1 MNNNFEQ
8 IDVLLNHLHAGN
20 EVEAENVFNA
30 LMQEKVDAIL
40 NAGKQEV
47 AASMFNTEDCG
58 ECEETNEALKGG
70 QHKIDAN
77 KNGKIDAQDFKM
89 LRAKKG
95 MKEETDT
102 LQEAGDVARQNKAA
116 KDAWQER
123 IGMKHPNE
131 TTPPSGGARG
141 AKENARLRG
150 RAVLKRM
157 RNEEVEQVDELSP
170 SLKRQVVKSMH
181 GSKPGNTDSVK
192 TKTWRK
198 RVQALN
204 LTPDEQIPSRKQLA
218 KIERNKMQKEAY
230 ADPYAAKKA
239 AEMKKKKEEQM
250 AAAKK
255 EYEASQE
262 SKGKVNTK
270 NFMKMKEEIEQV
282 DEISKTKLA
291 NYVRAAARDAGNE
304 AYASGQK
311 HGKGEHSP
319 TYSPREIKRTKG
331 IRTALDKLANE
342 EVESVEES
350 KYSLPP
356 GSMKPAKP
364 VKKGSYLEKRFGHL
378 KPGESA
384 SLKGDPKKVK
394 KANEEV
400 ESVDEA
406 SYSAKMARA
415 GKDIGKPGKMFKKI
429 AAKASRKYGK
439 DRGAKIAGA
448 VLAKL
453 RSKKGK

>member
-1 MNNNFEQ
+1 MNDNFEQ

-95 MKEETDT
+95 MKEE
-102 LQEAGDVARQNKAA
+102 A
-116 KDAWQER
+116 
-123 IGMKHPNE
+123 
-131 TTPPSGGARG
+131 
-141 AKENARLRG
+141 
-150 RAVLKRM
+150 
-157 RNEEVEQVDELSP
+157 EQIAELSP

-342 EVESVEES
+342 EVESVEEN

-356 GSMKPAKP
+356 GSMQPAKP
-364 VKKGSYLEKRFGHL
+364 VKTGSYLEKRFGHL

-448 VLAKL
+448 VLAKI

>member
-8 IDVLLNHLHAGN
+8 IDALLNHLHTGN
-20 EVEAENVFNA
+20 EAEAENVFNA

-95 MKEETDT
+95 MKEE
-102 LQEAGDVARQNKAA
+102 
-116 KDAWQER
+116 
-123 IGMKHPNE
+123 
-131 TTPPSGGARG
+131 
-141 AKENARLRG
+141 
-150 RAVLKRM
+150 
-157 RNEEVEQVDELSP
+157 VEQVDEAKFPAEFSP

-270 NFMKMKEEIEQV
+270 SFMKMK
-282 DEISKTKLA
+282 
-291 NYVRAAARDAGNE
+291 
-304 AYASGQK
+304 
-311 HGKGEHSP
+311 
-319 TYSPREIKRTKG
+319 
-331 IRTALDKLANE
+331 E

-364 VKKGSYLEKRFGHL
+364 VYKGSYLEKRFGHL

-384 SLKGDPKKVK
+384 SLKGDPKKVMK
-394 KANEEV
+394 KEEV
-400 ESVDEA
+400 EQMDEA